1 MDGHRIGASDPVR
14 QRLADAI
21 RLSGLFSELP
31 PERRDHVMGNLLQR
45 RKEYRH
51 GEPLCSEGEH
61 ATAFWLISRGQVTVE
76 VGDKDGGVF
85 LVQRGP
91 GALIGEL
98 AALRP
103 GAVRSATVRAVGNE
117 TEAWCIEVAAFDDL
131 GIEDQAVVWRDLAM
145 HIAGKMADAVPAR
158 VASHRLADERETLLR
173 HFVNDD
179 ALGLVRAGG
188 AQVREVRRAIIW
200 FSDLVGFSSMAANAA
215 PEAVSRSVN
224 AAMAAQSDIIEYH
237 EGLVDKFMGDGVM
250 AYWLPKSTAEHE
262 MRRVAG
268 LAVDAAAAC
277 LEAISALRSPSGDQA
292 LQVRIGLHMGD
303 VHYGNFGSGRRWAY
317 TLIGQPVNLAARIES
332 AKPEGGAEPFG
343 PLRVS
348 SDLAAFLDPDRQQR
362 FPDLVLTQV
371 KTDRVT
377 FVHRQPN

>member
-1 MDGHRIGASDPVR
+1 MGGHQRLNSDPVL
-14 QRLADAI
+14 QRRADAI
-21 RLSGLFSELP
+21 RLSGLFSELAQG
-31 PERRDHVMGNLLQR
+31 RRDHVVRNLLQR
-45 RKEYRH
+45 RKEYQH
-51 GEPLCSEGEH
+51 GEPLCSEGEQ
-61 ATAFWLISRGQVTVE
+61 ATAFWLISRGLVTVE
-76 VGDKDGGVF
+76 VGDKDVDVF

-103 GAVRSATVRAVGNE
+103 GAVRSATVRAMGND
-117 TEAWCIEVAAFDDL
+117 TEAWCVDVAALDDL
-131 GIEDQAVVWRDLAM
+131 AIEDKAVVWRDLAM

-158 VASHRLADERETLLR
+158 IASHRLANERETLLR
-173 HFVNDD
+173 HFVNED

-200 FSDLVGFSSMAANAA
+200 FSDLVGFSSMAASAA
-215 PEAVSRSVN
+215 PGAVARSVN
-224 AAMAAQSDIIEYH
+224 AAMTAQSDIIEYH

-250 AYWLPKSTAEHE
+250 AYWLPKSTAELE

-277 LEAISALRSPSGDQA
+277 LDAISALRSPTGETT
-292 LQVRIGLHMGD
+292 LQVRIGLHVGD

-332 AKPEGGAEPFG
+332 AKPENSAEPFG
-343 PLRVS
+343 PVRVS
-348 SDLAAFLDPDRQQR
+348 SDLAAFLEPHRLQR
-362 FPDLVLTQV
+362 FPDLASTQV

-377 FVHRQPN
+377 FIHRQPK